1 MGGRRASQ
9 AEVHGH
15 RGSHGGLRK
24 VGRLADPEL
33 EEAYAAAWHDWEH
46 DGHAAEWEAV
56 AERLGRGVVTIV
68 PLTSNVDR
76 IYPFPALVR
85 AIDSGLPNDSK
96 AQAEQVRTVSI
107 ERVGP
112 LLGRVPVA
120 TMAALDDALR
130 LHLQL

>member
-1 MGGRRASQ
+1 M
-9 AEVHGH
+9 
-15 RGSHGGLRK
+15 
-24 VGRLADPEL
+24 
-33 EEAYAAAWHDWEH
+33 
-46 DGHAAEWEAV
+46 
-56 AERLGRGVVTIV
+56 

-76 IYPFPALVR
+76 IYPFQCLVLS
-85 AIDSGLPNDSK
+85 IDSGLPNDSK

>member
-1 MGGRRASQ
+1 MARPLSGKLSPEMGSLLRRGEIRWVDLEPGGS
-9 AEVHGH
+9 H
-15 RGSHGGLRK
+15 RG
-24 VGRLADPEL
+24 PE
-33 EEAYAAAWHDWEH
+33 ANTRRPAVIVSNDRAN
-46 DGHAAEWEAV
+46 AV

-96 AQAEQVRTVSI
+96 AQAEQVRTMPI

>member
-1 MGGRRASQ
+1 M
-9 AEVHGH
+9 
-15 RGSHGGLRK
+15 
-24 VGRLADPEL
+24 
-33 EEAYAAAWHDWEH
+33 
-46 DGHAAEWEAV
+46 
-56 AERLGRGVVTIV
+56 

-76 IYPFPALVR
+76 IYPFQALVR

-112 LLGRVPVA
+112 LVGLVPVA
-120 TMAALDDALR
+120 TMTALDDAPR

>member
-1 MGGRRASQ
+1 M
-9 AEVHGH
+9 
-15 RGSHGGLRK
+15 
-24 VGRLADPEL
+24 
-33 EEAYAAAWHDWEH
+33 
-46 DGHAAEWEAV
+46 
-56 AERLGRGVVTIV
+56 

-76 IYPFPALVR
+76 IYPIPALVR